1 MKITEAFALYK
12 NNYLLIKGSAKRIL
26 ESNDYAAKTIVQAL
40 GDKDIELLSIDDV
53 SYWVHSIQTRKRP
66 DGKVVSRSPNTIRND
81 IIRLRV
87 VLDYMRLRGYDCINP
102 RLIPVPKREESTRS
116 FLTPQEVA
124 MMIDN
129 AFSLRN
135 RFIISLL
142 YSSGIRL
149 SELLSLDRDSI
160 VNRKFQVVGKG
171 KKSRLCFIDD
181 RTGWLMDAYLSTR
194 KDDNPALVVSSIFK
208 ERMTP
213 TNVQLL
219 IKNSA
224 KRAGITKHVTPHVLR
239 HSFATDFIL
248 NNGGIRHLSIMM
260 GHSSISTTAIY
271 THVADNDLELQYKKY
286 HSTGVDVENYAKVH
300 IDNLSIKAYNKDSTK
315 KYLKKQVW

>member
-12 NNYLLIKGSAKRIL
+12 NNYLLIKGSAKRVL
-26 ESNDYAAKTIVQAL
+26 EGNDYVAKTIVEAV
-40 GDKDIELLSIDDV
+40 GDKDIELLDIDDV
-53 SYWVHSIQTRKRP
+53 SYWVHTIQTRQKK
-66 DGKVVSRSPNTIRND
+66 DGSVVNRSPNTIRND

-87 VLDYMRLRGYDCINP
+87 VLEYMRLRGHECMNP
-102 RLIPVPKREESTRS
+102 KLIPVPRREDNVRA

-129 AFSLRN
+129 AFNLRN
-135 RFIISLL
+135 KFIISLL

-149 SELLSLDRDSI
+149 SEFLSLNRDSI
-160 VNRKFQVVGKG
+160 VGRRFQVVGKG
-171 KKSRLCFIDD
+171 KKVRLCFIDE
-181 RTGWLMDAYLSTR
+181 RTEWLMNAYLSTR
-194 KDDNPALVVSSIFK
+194 QDDNPALVVSAIFK

-260 GHSSISTTAIY
+260 GHSSINTTAIY
-271 THVADNDLELQYKKY
+271 THVADNELELQYKKY
-286 HSTGVDVENYAKVH
+286 HSTGGFTEVDVENYAHVL
-300 IDNLSIKAYNKDSTK
+300 IDNRSLVAYN
-315 KYLKKQVW
+315 

>member
-1 MKITEAFALYK
+1 MKISEAFALYK
-12 NNYLLIKGSAKRIL
+12 NNYLLIKGSARRIL
-26 ESNDYAAKTIVQAL
+26 EGNDYVAKTIVEAV
-40 GDKDIELLSIDDV
+40 GNKDIELLDIDDV
-53 SYWVHSIQTRKRP
+53 SRWVYSIQTRRKA
-66 DGKVVSRSPNTIRND
+66 DGSLVNRSPNTIRND

-87 VLDYMRLRGYDCINP
+87 VLDYMRLRGHECMNP
-102 RLIPVPKREESTRS
+102 RLIPVPKREENVRA

-129 AFSLRN
+129 AFNLRN
-135 RFIISLL
+135 KFIISLL

-149 SELLSLDRDSI
+149 SEMLSLNRDSI
-160 VNRKFQVVGKG
+160 KDRRFQVVGKG
-171 KKSRLCFIDD
+171 KKARLCFIDE
-181 RTGWLMDAYLSTR
+181 RTEWLMGAYLSTR
-194 KDDNPALVVSSIFK
+194 QDDSPALVVSGIFK

-271 THVADNDLELQYKKY
+271 THVADNDLEAQYKKY
-286 HSTGVDVENYAKVH
+286 HSVGSKMTGEDAEKSVH
-300 IDNLSIKAYNKDSTK
+300 ILVDNLCARPYN
-315 KYLKKQVW
+315 